1 MTPGRLRHMAVEPRV
16 LEFEVSVDMGE
27 EIA

>member
-1 MTPGRLRHMAVEPRV
+1 MAPGRLRHMAVEPRV
-16 LEFEVSVDMGE
+16 LEFEVRVDKGE